1 MSMLKNITGRLLAA
15 WMLLW
20 FVITILLVS
29 IPVVICHALIREDR
43 PRTRAIMK
51 WYRIWMAI
59 YLPPVGCPIRRKGL
73 EHFRAGENY
82 VVVCNH
88 NSLVDILVST
98 PSVPGASKT
107 LAKAELARIP
117 VFGLVYRSGSILVDR
132 KDPASRR
139 KSLDAMKHVLAQGMH
154 LVLYPEGTR
163 NKTDQPLKA
172 FYDGAFSMAI
182 DTQKPILPAVLLHTR
197 GILPAGKGFFA
208 RPHPVPIHFLEP
220 IPTQGLTH
228 KDTAA
233 LRERTREIM
242 SAYYVAAMRDAQPG

>member
-1 MSMLKNITGRLLAA
+1 MGRIFAG
-15 WMLLW
+15 WMLCW
-20 FVITILLVS
+20 FVVTILLVS
-29 IPVVICHALIREDR
+29 IPVVICHALFREDR
-43 PRTRAIMK
+43 RRTTAIMK

-59 YLPPVGCPIRRKGL
+59 YLPPVGCPIQRKGL
-73 EHFRAGENY
+73 EHFQEGENY

-132 KDPASRR
+132 KDSNSRR
-139 KSLDAMKHVLAQGMH
+139 KSLEAMKKVLAQGMH

-163 NKTDQPLKA
+163 NKTDQPVKS

-182 DTQKPILPAVLLHTR
+182 DAQKPIMPAVLLHTR
-197 GILPAGKGFFA
+197 NILPAGKNFYA
-208 RPHPVPIHFLEP
+208 WPHSVPIHFLEP
-220 IPTQGLTH
+220 IPTKGLTY

-233 LRERTREIM
+233 LREKTRQIM
-242 SAYYVAAMRDAQPG
+242 TDYYVATMQSANSR

>member
-1 MSMLKNITGRLLAA
+1 MLC
-15 WMLLW
+15 W
-20 FVITILLVS
+20 FVVTILLVS
-29 IPVVICHALIREDR
+29 IPVVICHAIFRDDR
-43 PRTRAIMK
+43 QRTMAIMK
-51 WYRIWMAI
+51 WYRIWMTI
-59 YLPPVGCPIRRKGL
+59 YLPPVGCPMRRKGL
-73 EHFRAGENY
+73 QHFRKGENY

-117 VFGLVYRSGSILVDR
+117 VFGLVYRSGSILVNR

-139 KSLDAMKHVLAQGMH
+139 KSLEAMKNVLAQGMH

-163 NKTDQPLKA
+163 NKTDQPLKS

-182 DTQKPILPAVLLHTR
+182 ETQKPIMPAVLLHTR
-197 GILPAGKGFFA
+197 NILPAGKSFYA
-208 RPHPVPIHFLEP
+208 WPHPVPIHFLEP
-220 IPTQGLTH
+220 ISTTGLTH

-233 LRERTREIM
+233 LREKTHKIM
-242 SAYYVAAMRDAQPG
+242 TAYYVAAMGASKTE